1 MLAVSPAG
9 TAAQRHISC
18 GNSGDQ
24 TAKQARAGGARKSH
38 IVSSLEASPIRHPTL
53 GILQFLIKLLLI
65 QLRSNSFFAVSEH
78 NTFSSR
84 DYLFVFS
91 FWQGCV
97 CLPPPFIHSF
107 IYSFIGAGCTESR
120 SFPTHSLR
128 VTDHISK
135 LGPDQF
141 CVTRV

>member
-91 FWQGCV
+91 FRQGCV
-97 CLPPPFIHSF
+97 CLPLPSFIHSF
-107 IYSFIGAGCTESR
+107 
-120 SFPTHSLR
+120 THSLGLAVPKAVHFPLIR
-128 VTDHISK
+128 SESQTISAN
-135 LGPDQF
+135 LTQINF
-141 CVTRV
+141 V